1 MELLHWKEQ
10 RSVRRLIIRLSF
22 FSSVELLLTSAIT
35 WYHYKPAV
43 LEERENSGRND
54 IPVLSVSGNF
64 ITAWKKGLVSLK
76 LLVASI
82 AWLSY
87 KAQTEMLIL
96 CGCSQAEQA
105 EVPPGCSSL
114 SCKEFKSRALDE
126 GSKITKTAFQR
137 RMMHRS
143 SVWVK
148 WGYWRETGKQR
159 KSLEKNFV
167 KQRAKLSLSDLLPK
181 VCCQRLPWLLKLE
194 HIISRSLL
202 RSEKAEREELKCSSA
217 SLS

>member
-10 RSVRRLIIRLSF
+10 RSVCRLIIKLRF

-35 WYHYKPAV
+35 WYNSKPAI
-43 LEERENSGRND
+43 LEERESSGRND
-54 IPVLSVSGNF
+54 IPVLSVSGSF

-76 LLVASI
+76 LLFASI

-96 CGCSQAEQA
+96 HGCSQAEQV
-105 EVPPGCSSL
+105 EVPPGCSPL
-114 SCKEFKSRALDE
+114 SCKEFKSRVLDE
-126 GSKITKTAFQR
+126 GSKRTETSFQH

-143 SVWVK
+143 SGWVK

-159 KSLEKNFV
+159 MSLEKNFL

-181 VCCQRLPWLLKLE
+181 LCCRRLLWLLKLE
-194 HIISRSLL
+194 HLGVSPEIWESWKRRIK
-202 RSEKAEREELKCSSA
+202 ECSST